1 MIPSRLPAARCERT
15 DPPNIHIYGVTAI
28 SMDDTSGDELAGP
41 MDRVAR
47 ITLTLGGFMLVLLI
61 AAPFTFQLESSGYF
75 ASYVI
80 YSLFLTSIGVIIGVS
95 LMWLNDPRRKPM
107 PEVKAL
113 ETSRPMLSEAQKKVV
128 DALSANGNSMWQ
140 AELVRETGF
149 TDSKA
154 SRLLSRMEAEGHIRR
169 IRDGMGKRVELT
181 AVES

>member
-1 MIPSRLPAARCERT
+1 
-15 DPPNIHIYGVTAI
+15 
-28 SMDDTSGDELAGP
+28 MDGTPGEGQEPP

-47 ITLTLGGFMLVLLI
+47 ITLALGGVMMILLI
-61 AAPFTFQLESSGYF
+61 AVPFTFESATSGYF

-80 YSLFLTSIGVIIGVS
+80 YSLFLTSVGVIIGVS
-95 LMWLNDPRRKPM
+95 LMWLNDPRRQPS
-107 PEVKAL
+107 PGRDAPS
-113 ETSRPMLSEAQKKVV
+113 TPRMLSADQQTVV
-128 DALSANGNSMWQ
+128 GILSSSNGSMWQ

-181 AVES
+181 EMVS